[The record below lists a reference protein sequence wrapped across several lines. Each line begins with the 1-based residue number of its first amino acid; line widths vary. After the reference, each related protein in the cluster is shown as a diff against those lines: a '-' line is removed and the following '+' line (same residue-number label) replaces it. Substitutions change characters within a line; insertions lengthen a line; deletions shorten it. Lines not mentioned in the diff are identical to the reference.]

1 MTIDGTEIGRI
12 DSTAAQHMTRDDLSV
27 FIETPDLTAAPGD
40 ERDTLVLSMGPQHP
54 STHGVLRVMLRLDGE
69 TVLRAEPEIGFLHTG
84 IEKQCENL
92 FWQQAITVVERA
104 DYLAPLSNGLCY
116 VLAAERL
123 LGIKD
128 IPPRAQVLRVMF
140 AELTRIASHLVWL
153 GTHAMD
159 LGAQSIFMYAFE
171 MRERI
176 LDIMEFVTGARMHQS
191 WFRVG
196 GLAIDVPKGFLAK
209 MDDFIDRFPVRL
221 TDIRRILE
229 KNVVIMDR
237 LVGVGTI
244 NARDAIAWGL
254 TGPNLRA
261 SGIAYDVRKAYP
273 YSGYEQ
279 YDFEVCTASA
289 GDCYARF
296 VVRLNEMHQAW
307 RLIKQARERFPDGP
321 VAIADRKIIPPPKTE
336 IQHSME
342 ALIHHFKLVSS
353 GFNVP
358 EGHLYQAVE
367 SPRGELGM
375 YVTSAGGNKPW
386 RVRWRPPSFYSLQ
399 ALKALARGN
408 LVADVVA
415 IIGSLDPVFGEVD
428 R

>member
-1 MTIDGTEIGRI
+1 MTPDRVALEQ
-12 DSTAAQHMTRDDLSV
+12 SSSQDLTV
-27 FIETPDLTAAPGD
+27 FETPDLTATAAD

-54 STHGVLRVMLRLDGE
+54 STHGVLRIMLRLDGE
-69 TVLRAEPEIGFLHTG
+69 TVRTAEPEIGFLHTG
-84 IEKQCENL
+84 IEKQTENL
-92 FWQQAITVVERA
+92 FWQQAITVVDRA
-104 DYLAPLSNGLCY
+104 DYLAPLSNSLCY
-116 VLAAERL
+116 VLAAEHL

-128 IPPRAQVLRVMF
+128 IPARAQVLRVMF
-140 AELTRIASHLVWL
+140 TELTRIASHLVQL
-153 GTHAMD
+153 GTHAID

-191 WFRVG
+191 WFRIG

-209 MDDFIDRFPVRL
+209 IDDFIARFPARL
-221 TDIRRILE
+221 ADMRTILE
-229 KNVVIMDR
+229 KNVIIMDR
-237 LVGVGTI
+237 LIGVGVI
-244 NARDAIAWGL
+244 SASDALAWGL
-254 TGPNLRA
+254 TGPNLRG
-261 SGIAYDVRKAYP
+261 SGVAYDVRKAYP
-273 YSGYEQ
+273 YSGYET
-279 YDFEVCTASA
+279 YDFEICTHPG
-289 GDCYARF
+289 GDCYSRF

-307 RLIKQARERFPDGP
+307 RIIKQARERFPGGP
-321 VAIADRKIIPPPKTE
+321 VTIDDRKIIPPPKTE

-358 EGHLYQAVE
+358 EGHVYQAVE

-375 YVTSAGGNKPW
+375 YVSSAGGNKPW
-386 RVRWRPPSFYSLQ
+386 RVRWRPPSFYNVQ
-399 ALKALARGN
+399 ALKVLSPGN